1 MLEVIYQIFKNFTKT
16 ERRIFQVSLALFLTS
31 GLLLG
36 ILIFLT
42 KTVAVPASSSLY
54 KEGII
59 GQPIAINP
67 ILAGTNDAD
76 RDLIELLFAGLLDLT
91 ENYKN
96 SSDGQTWNL
105 TLKDNLKW
113 SDGKPIASDDVIFT
127 LDSIQN
133 SENRSPLFLTW
144 QGVVINRINEKEL
157 EFTLRTPYAF
167 FLQNLKEL
175 KIIPKHIFS
184 AIPVENFRLSNYNLE
199 PVGSGPY
206 KFVSSE
212 KQKNGFIT
220 AYHFASNEYYSDK
233 KPYLKNFDVKFYS
246 SSPDLI
252 KAFNQKLIDGF
263 GGLNPKNINDLK
275 LSNEILEKSIP
286 RYYAIFLNKNAKPSL
301 NDKNVVSALNLAS
314 NKENIINQV
323 LAGKAL
329 IVNQPILPVM
339 DGYDRLSDLG
349 NEFSIEKANELLN
362 KSGWAINE
370 KTGVRGKKIGKQNE
384 SLEYSIIVPQIP
396 FLTETVDLLKAD
408 WGKIGVK
415 LNPVILNPTD
425 VSSEVIKTRNYQMI
439 IFGNILR
446 KDPDIFSF
454 WHSSE
459 KFYPGLNLS
468 LYDNKKVDALL
479 ESIRKNLDENSRNSQ
494 LSQLE
499 KLISSDQPAIFLYS
513 PTYLYVAPKD
523 FGGFEEKTINMPSNR
538 FQGVNQWY
546 LKTTRVFK

>member
-1 MLEVIYQIFKNFTKT
+1 MFDVIYQILKNFTKT
-16 ERRIFQVSLALFLTS
+16 ERRIFQVSLALFLIS

-36 ILIFLT
+36 ILIFLA
-42 KTVAVPASSSLY
+42 KTVAVPTSSSLY

-59 GQPIAINP
+59 GQPIAVNP
-67 ILAGTNDAD
+67 ILAGANDTD

-91 ENYKN
+91 ENYKH
-96 SSDGQTWNL
+96 SEDGQTWNL
-105 TLKDNLKW
+105 TLKDGLKW
-113 SDGKPIASDDVIFT
+113 SDGKPLTSDDAIFT

-144 QGVVINRINEKEL
+144 QGVIVNRINEKEL

-167 FLQNLKEL
+167 FLQNLKDL
-175 KIIPKHIFS
+175 KIIPKHIFGV
-184 AIPVENFRLSNYNLE
+184 IPVENFRLSNYNLE

-212 KQKNGFIT
+212 KQKDGFIT
-220 AYHFASNEYYSDK
+220 AYHLAANEYSANE

-246 SSPDLI
+246 GSSDLI
-252 KAFNQKLIDGF
+252 KAFNRKLIDGF
-263 GGLNPKNINDLK
+263 GGLSPKNIGDLK

-286 RYYAIFLNKNAKPSL
+286 RYYAIFLNKNAKTSL
-301 NDKNVVSALNLAS
+301 NDKNVVSALNLATD
-314 NKENIINQV
+314 KKNIINQV
-323 LAGKAL
+323 LGGRAL
-329 IVNQPILPVM
+329 IANQPILPIM
-339 DGYDRLSDLG
+339 DGYDRLSDPG
-349 NEFSIEKANELLN
+349 NEFSIEKANDLLN

-370 KTGVRGKKIGKQNE
+370 KTGIREKKIGKQNE
-384 SLEYSIIVPQIP
+384 SLEYSVIVPQIP
-396 FLTETVDLLKAD
+396 FLTETIDLLKED
-408 WGKIGVK
+408 WAKIGVK

-479 ESIRKNLDENSRNSQ
+479 ESIRKNLDENSRKGQ

-499 KLISSDQPAIFLYS
+499 KLISDDQPAIFLYS
-513 PTYLYVAPKD
+513 PAYLYVAPKD

-538 FQGVNQWY
+538 FQNVNQWY
-546 LKTTRVFK
+546 LKTTRIFK

>member
-1 MLEVIYQIFKNFTKT
+1 MFDVIYQILKKFTKT
-16 ERRIFQVSLALFLTS
+16 ERRIFQVSLALFLIS

-36 ILIFLT
+36 ILIFLA

-59 GQPIAINP
+59 GQPIAVNP
-67 ILAGTNDAD
+67 ILAGANDTD

-91 ENYKN
+91 ENYKH
-96 SSDGQTWNL
+96 SEDGQTWNL

-113 SDGKPIASDDVIFT
+113 SDGKPLTSDDAIFT

-144 QGVVINRINEKEL
+144 QGVIVNRINEKEL

-167 FLQNLKEL
+167 FLQNLKDL
-175 KIIPKHIFS
+175 KIIPKHIFGV
-184 AIPVENFRLSNYNLE
+184 IPVENFRLSNYNLE

-212 KQKNGFIT
+212 KQKDGFIT
-220 AYHFASNEYYSDK
+220 AYHLAANEYSANE

-246 SSPDLI
+246 NSSDLI
-252 KAFNQKLIDGF
+252 KAFNRKLIDGF
-263 GGLNPKNINDLK
+263 GGLNPKNTGDLK
-275 LSNEILEKSIP
+275 LSNEILEKSVP
-286 RYYAIFLNKNAKPSL
+286 RYYAIFLNKNAKTSL
-301 NDKNVVSALNLAS
+301 NDKNVISALNLATD
-314 NKENIINQV
+314 KENIINQV
-323 LAGKAL
+323 LGGKAL
-329 IVNQPILPVM
+329 IANQPILPIM
-339 DGYDRLSDLG
+339 DGYDRLSDPG
-349 NEFSIEKANELLN
+349 NEFSIEKANDLLN

-370 KTGVRGKKIGKQNE
+370 KTGIREKKIGKQNE

-396 FLTETVDLLKAD
+396 FLTETIDLLKED

-425 VSSEVIKTRNYQMI
+425 VSNEVIKTRNYQMI

-446 KDPDIFSF
+446 KNPDIFSF

-479 ESIRKNLDENSRNSQ
+479 ESIRKNLDENSRKGQ

-499 KLISSDQPAIFLYS
+499 KLISADQPAIFLYS
-513 PTYLYVAPKD
+513 PAYLYVAPKD
-523 FGGFEEKTINMPSNR
+523 FGGFEEITINMPSNR
-538 FQGVNQWY
+538 FQNVNQWY